1 MCSSWELAHAGT
13 HYYCYSS
20 SFHLPWCTISGVQQ
34 RGWTPPSSM
43 GHLWSHTSCCN
54 CLCLA
59 VLHQPLMILAVLQL
73 TSILLTA
80 PFHHKGLGRVGG
92 GAALACGLFA
102 AEIIITRLV
111 NVSKCLFAQL
121 PLSTSPSSAADGS
134 GSPAGCILLLTA
146 PLHLKGTEQLVLL
159 QFVVWPVRSWKIITQ
174 STPTPFILASGSH
187 LSALKFSYYYY
198 YYYCCYYY
206 GISACRWILAAP
218 PPATATHVKSSS
230 GSDRPSSMPSLEVTW
245 RPRVVCC
252 HSCPSPLSPTLA
264 PPMSTSRCTVMMTNG
279 CLCLRDPRTV
289 VIILFGMSAHF
300 WWWGS
305 RIMWRAVDG

>member
-80 PFHHKGLGRVGG
+80 
-92 GAALACGLFA
+92 
-102 AEIIITRLV
+102 
-111 NVSKCLFAQL
+111 
-121 PLSTSPSSAADGS
+121 
-134 GSPAGCILLLTA
+134 LL
-146 PLHLKGTEQLVLL
+146 HIKGTEQLVLL
-159 QFVVWPVRSWKIITQ
+159 QFVVWPVRIWKIITQ

-187 LSALKFSYYYY
+187 LSALKFSYY

-289 VIILFGMSAHF
+289 VIILFGMCAHF